1 MQNCVDDQNY
11 ISQVLYYNT
20 GPIITQDQHNWWH
33 GPTLDL
39 YKNDCHNQILEI
51 YVGLYI
57 VDFSR
62 TEPQCID
69 WHLFFFIPYGASCFS
84 VLVLVSIIDSARVV
98 LPALLGLYKVWVLQ
112 FWGRAHDFH
121 TQIWPH
127 TEFGNCLV
135 TKSPDWRLG
144 LLLF

>member
-1 MQNCVDDQNY
+1 MTWSNIELVQERLPQSNPRNLC
-11 ISQVLYYNT
+11 
-20 GPIITQDQHNWWH
+20 WF
-33 GPTLDL
+33 
-39 YKNDCHNQILEI
+39 I
-51 YVGLYI
+51 YCG
-57 VDFSR
+57 FSR
-62 TEPQCID
+62 TKPQCID

-135 TKSPDWRLG
+135 TKSPDWRLS
-144 LLLF
+144 LLLFKLNHFMGVQVA